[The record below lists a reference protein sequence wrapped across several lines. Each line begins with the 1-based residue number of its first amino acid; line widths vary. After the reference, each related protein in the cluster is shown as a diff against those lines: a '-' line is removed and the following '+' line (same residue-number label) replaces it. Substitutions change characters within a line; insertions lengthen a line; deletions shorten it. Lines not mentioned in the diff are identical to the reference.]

1 MWSFGLNLEL
11 FMAFPRVVLFRAVR
25 LTSFLGIFSKH
36 LPGAWLGVVGNKR
49 TKMSR
54 ILSLASWR
62 VCLAVFWKELPPLW
76 EFQGEE
82 RQG

>member
-1 MWSFGLNLEL
+1 
-11 FMAFPRVVLFRAVR
+11 MALTRVVLFFRAVR
-25 LTSFLGIFSKH
+25 LTFFLGLFSEY
-36 LPGAWLGVVGNKR
+36 LPEAWLGVAGNMR

-54 ILSLASWR
+54 ILSLSSWR

-82 RQG
+82 RQD

>member
-1 MWSFGLNLEL
+1 
-11 FMAFPRVVLFRAVR
+11 MAFPRVVLLFGAVR
-25 LTSFLGIFSKH
+25 LTFFLGLFSEH
-36 LPGAWLGVVGNKR
+36 LPGAWLGVAGKKR

-54 ILSLASWR
+54 ILSLSSWR